1 MQVSVIL
8 TVFSSSS
15 PVRLPRNIAKGCP
28 FKTKSATEK
37 QFFGAAFK
45 NVPLRLKN
53 ATSSDKMIM
62 KTVVGEAMYFSSVTK
77 KKTG

>member
-1 MQVSVIL
+1 M
-8 TVFSSSS
+8 
-15 PVRLPRNIAKGCP
+15 
-28 FKTKSATEK
+28 KSATEK
-37 QFFGAAFK
+37 QFFGAAFKNVPFAFKNAFK

>member
-1 MQVSVIL
+1 M
-8 TVFSSSS
+8 
-15 PVRLPRNIAKGCP
+15 
-28 FKTKSATEK
+28 KSATEK
-37 QFFGAAFK
+37 QFFGAAFKNMPLAFK

>member
-1 MQVSVIL
+1 M
-8 TVFSSSS
+8 
-15 PVRLPRNIAKGCP
+15 
-28 FKTKSATEK
+28 KSATEK
-37 QFFGAAFK
+37 QFFGTAFK